1 MRRQSTSR
9 ASGRASEHAGA
20 SERSRSGDARPGRG
34 AFVARQRADTR
45 HRRTALPANEG
56 LAGAAP
62 AGALVIPHPRLRAN
76 NAMKLAKG
84 GWW

>member
-1 MRRQSTSR
+1 MRQQSAAR
-9 ASGRASEHAGA
+9 ASGRASEHARVIG
-20 SERSRSGDARPGRG
+20 RCRSGEAGRWHG

-45 HRRTALPANEG
+45 HRRMALLANGG

-62 AGALVIPHPRLRAN
+62 AGAPVIPRPQLRAN